1 MSRNRIS
8 LRRQKKKD
16 QKSSGE
22 NTAEPS
28 ETSAAGSA
36 SNRTVARRGGEA
48 GETADTEKTRAQNP
62 AAAGEHR
69 SHPRVQLPLL
79 VELRHPSLGKKRCV
93 ARDVSEGGVYVYLED
108 AAIHSGAKLKLTL
121 LNPDTVHNQPMP
133 TVEMQVVR
141 SDAQGIGLAF
151 VNKTGK
157 HLWESVERFRS
168 ELAIGRDYFQIHL
181 SPLTLNEQGQLLV
194 VQQHGKWLFPG
205 EYLVVG
211 ENWKES
217 LQQSLLEKFAL
228 PTLAIEHAFDMATT
242 GAEDMPEAATMKIY
256 VLVRVAASDFALP
269 SDSIYRKFRWV
280 DNLRDLKEIT
290 FGDEQ
295 DRQVAAKALAWHH
308 RESA

>member
-8 LRRQKKKD
+8 LRRQKKKE
-16 QKSSGE
+16 QKSSGQDATE
-22 NTAEPS
+22 INEAAESTADN
-28 ETSAAGSA
+28 A
-36 SNRTVARRGGEA
+36 VAREA
-48 GETADTEKTRAQNP
+48 VPGAAVAPADP
-62 AAAGEHR
+62 VEHR
-69 SHPRVQLPLL
+69 SQPRVQIPLL
-79 VELRHPSLGKKRCV
+79 VELQHPSLGKVRCV

-108 AAIHSGAKLKLTL
+108 TAIHTGAKLKLTL

-141 SDAQGIGLAF
+141 SDAQGIGLVF
-151 VNKTGK
+151 INKTGK
-157 HLWESVERFRS
+157 HLWDSVERFRS

-217 LQQSLLEKFAL
+217 LQQSLREKFAL
-228 PTLAIEHAFDMATT
+228 PTLAIEHAFDMAAT

-256 VLVRVAASDFALP
+256 VLVRVDASEFALP
-269 SDSIYRKFRWV
+269 ADGSYRNFRWV

-295 DRQVAAKALAWHH
+295 DRQVAGKALAWQH
-308 RESA
+308 RESG

>member
-8 LRRQKKKD
+8 LRRQKKKE
-16 QKSSGE
+16 QKSSGQDTTE
-22 NTAEPS
+22 INEAAEP
-28 ETSAAGSA
+28 
-36 SNRTVARRGGEA
+36 
-48 GETADTEKTRAQNP
+48 TADNADAREAVPGAAVAP
-62 AAAGEHR
+62 ADPVEHR
-69 SHPRVQLPLL
+69 SQPSVQIPLL
-79 VELRHPSLGKKRCV
+79 VELQHPSLGKVRCV

-108 AAIHSGAKLKLTL
+108 TTIHTGAKLKLTL

-141 SDAQGIGLAF
+141 SDAQGIGLVF
-151 VNKTGK
+151 INKTGK
-157 HLWESVERFRS
+157 HLWDSVERFRS

-181 SPLTLNEQGQLLV
+181 SPLILNEQGRLLV

-217 LQQSLLEKFAL
+217 LQQSLREKFAL
-228 PTLAIEHAFDMATT
+228 PTLAIEHAFDMAAT

-256 VLVRVAASDFALP
+256 VLVRVDASEFALP
-269 SDSIYRKFRWV
+269 ADGSYRNFRWV

-295 DRQVAAKALAWHH
+295 DRQVAGKALAWQH
-308 RESA
+308 RESG

>member
-8 LRRQKKKD
+8 LRRQKKKE
-16 QKSSGE
+16 QKSSGQDATE
-22 NTAEPS
+22 INEAAEP
-28 ETSAAGSA
+28 
-36 SNRTVARRGGEA
+36 
-48 GETADTEKTRAQNP
+48 TADNADAREAVP
-62 AAAGEHR
+62 GAAVAPTAPVEHR
-69 SHPRVQLPLL
+69 SQPRVQIPLL
-79 VELRHPSLGKKRCV
+79 VELQHPSLGKVRCV

-108 AAIHSGAKLKLTL
+108 TTIHTGAKLKLTL

-141 SDAQGIGLAF
+141 SDAHGIGLVF
-151 VNKTGK
+151 INKTGK
-157 HLWESVERFRS
+157 HLWDSVERFRS

-181 SPLTLNEQGQLLV
+181 SPLILDEQGKLLV

-217 LQQSLLEKFAL
+217 LQQSLREKFAL
-228 PTLAIEHAFDMATT
+228 PTLAIEHAFDMAAT

-256 VLVRVAASDFALP
+256 VLVRVDASEFALP
-269 SDSIYRKFRWV
+269 ADGSYRNYRWV

-295 DRQVAAKALAWHH
+295 DRQVAGKALAWQH
-308 RESA
+308 RESG